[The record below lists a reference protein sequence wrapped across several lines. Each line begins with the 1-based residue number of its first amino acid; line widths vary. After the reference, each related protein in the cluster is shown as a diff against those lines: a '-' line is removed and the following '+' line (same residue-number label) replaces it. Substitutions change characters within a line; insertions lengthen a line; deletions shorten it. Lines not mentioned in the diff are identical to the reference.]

1 MSLEEPKNSRM
12 APTHP
17 TSPVRYL
24 QMKKAIAEI
33 ADKKRR
39 NLPLLPE
46 LKVSQV
52 QN

>member
-1 MSLEEPKNSRM
+1 
-12 APTHP
+12 
-17 TSPVRYL
+17 VRYL
-24 QMKKAIAEI
+24 QMKKAIEEI

-39 NLPLLPE
+39 NLPPE